1 MKLVFFVY
9 DHFLDHSSSSK
20 HKIDQQ
26 VMTSFIIIII
36 IIIVIQ
42 NKNKK
47 KNKNLS

>member
-36 IIIVIQ
+36 IIVIQ